1 MIITNNK
8 NRGSLLIDVVLA
20 LSIALIFINI
30 ITESSFSSQI
40 IFQKAKEK
48 EKLIKD
54 YDSLEPNIRLYG
66 NHFIE
71 KSYKSYTDII
81 SSSTSFVG
89 VESIQNFNL
98 DQADNSLLVP
108 LESDVICSVNFAKHH
123 IVGSYQYI
131 NSNNLEADS
140 SLFSSTS
147 IKIIPIHLPV
157 DPSLPL
163 TDLEV
168 RNNIAYISADSAK
181 QTDPDIFIFNINDP
195 NNVKQL
201 SSLNTGP
208 GLTSFVLVGK
218 RIYGIAPSTIAQLHT
233 IRLDGLSNPVLES
246 YYKLPLPY
254 ATATP
259 ALGSAI
265 AYKDNKIFLGTEKW
279 DGEELNIIDITDFSL
294 PAKINGLEINSK
306 INNILINDKTAYISS
321 ANQNQF
327 TVTDIT
333 DFTQPI
339 LGKIFSPS
347 GWQRQDGKVSSY
359 FEQQLYF
366 GRTSGGFDLPNDH
379 ELFSWAS
386 TSIDILSKY
395 DSINIT
401 GGVYGIIGD
410 RNAIYLATRQLNRE
424 FQIFNK
430 DLSVSLASYSLPI
443 APQTMTCYGDSIY
456 LLANKAPFIYKI
468 TFE

>member
-1 MIITNNK
+1 MIIINNK

-30 ITESSFSSQI
+30 ITESSFSSRI
-40 IFQKAKEK
+40 IFQKAKER

-71 KSYKSYTDII
+71 KSYTDII

-89 VESIQNFNL
+89 VESIQNLNF
-98 DQADNSLLVP
+98 DQNGNSLSVP
-108 LESDVICSVNFAKHH
+108 LESDVICSVNFAKHN
-123 IVGSYQYI
+123 IVGSI
-131 NSNNLEADS
+131 DL

-147 IKIIPIHLPV
+147 VKIIPIHLPV
-157 DPSLPL
+157 DPALPL
-163 TDLEV
+163 TDLEI
-168 RNNIAYISADSAK
+168 RNDIAYISADSAR
-181 QTDPDIFIFNINDP
+181 QTDPDIFVFNINDP
-195 NNVKQL
+195 DNAKQI

-208 GLTSFVLVGK
+208 GLVSFVLVGK
-218 RIYGIAPSTIAQLHT
+218 RIYGVAPSTIAQLHT
-233 IRLDGLSNPVLES
+233 IRLDALDKPVLEN
-246 YYKLPLPY
+246 YYKLTLPY

-279 DGEELNIIDITDFSL
+279 DGEELNIIDIIDSNSPT
-294 PAKINGLEINSK
+294 KINGLEINSK
-306 INNILINDKTAYISS
+306 INDILINNKTAYVSS
-321 ANQNQF
+321 ANQNQL
-327 TVTDIT
+327 TIIDISDVTK
-333 DFTQPI
+333 PI
-339 LGKIFSPS
+339 FGQIFSPS
-347 GWQRQDGKVSSY
+347 GWPRQDGKVSSY

-395 DSINIT
+395 DSINIS
-401 GGVYGIIGD
+401 GGVYGILSD
-410 RNAIYLATRQLNRE
+410 RNAIYLATRQLNKE

-456 LLANKAPFIYKI
+456 LLANRAPFIYKI